1 MNVPAL
7 MLCGLLFAGVAQAQ
21 TAEPP
26 KSQGAPAATRSAGDI
41 VPLPSIKT
49 LTSAQAAGKKIF
61 VQKCSVCH
69 LPALPSYTAYGPLLD
84 RNVVSDRGEETVR
97 EQIQRGS
104 AKMPGFQYE
113 LSSVEIEQIVGYLK
127 ALDLAKKD

>member
-1 MNVPAL
+1 MF
-7 MLCGLLFAGVAQAQ
+7 GLPFTR
-21 TAEPP
+21 TA
-26 KSQGAPAATRSAGDI
+26 
-41 VPLPSIKT
+41 VL
-49 LTSAQAAGKKIF
+49 
-61 VQKCSVCH
+61 
-69 LPALPSYTAYGPLLD
+69 YTAYGPLLH